1 MNPPMTNRSPSLGQL
16 FRELLWPF
24 QTLSWRP
31 VQVRNGTTELAFSL
45 QLRRGGRQMAVRW
58 LIVSG
63 CFLVAAGVA
72 STVLLM
78 LSGVS
83 AVFAGVLFFVD
94 WQTQTPTSDENKD
107 DTHEHSD
114 ASAAMQWDPQD
125 AVGRKGRSMVDIHR
139 LPRRRREKP

>member
-1 MNPPMTNRSPSLGQL
+1 VNQQMTNRSPSVGQL

-31 VQVRNGTTELAFSL
+31 VQARDGTTELAFSL
-45 QLRRGGRQMAVRW
+45 QLRSEGRQIAVRW
-58 LIVSG
+58 LILSG

-78 LSGVS
+78 LGGVS

-94 WQTQTPTSDENKD
+94 WQTQTADENKD
-107 DTHEHSD
+107 ERHEHSD
-114 ASAAMQWDPQD
+114 ASDALPLDPKD
-125 AVGRKGRSMVDIHR
+125 AVERKGRSMADIHR
-139 LPRRRREKP
+139 LPRGRRERQQ